1 MSATLATKFP
11 IYARL
16 PHQGNVRPVPPSQ
29 ARRRSSDLPP
39 PNKARSSLRCPG
51 ASAVSLSFRRLP
63 HWSDAVLACWAGGG
77 QQNPHGR
84 YYYSICM
91 GSEEPLS
98 LDQTRGTKGGK
109 GGTLSR
115 FLVSSPLPRPLYPGI
130 RSFFSRHAANMGSVY
145 PLGRPDMQA
154 SIRPTTARYQP
165 LPFQATYSSRQACS
179 GDHWNG
185 SPCSDPCRK
194 RPPLFAQAR
203 AGPENLP
210 GWTDGLANGTW
221 YGYFY
226 GCLPDERPL
235 IGIYVVPYPHDIWP
249 SILSRSRARG
259 PIGCQSRLSVPLFDA
274 EVRKGSS
281 AYVSLCSTP

>member
-1 MSATLATKFP
+1 
-11 IYARL
+11 
-16 PHQGNVRPVPPSQ
+16 
-29 ARRRSSDLPP
+29 
-39 PNKARSSLRCPG
+39 
-51 ASAVSLSFRRLP
+51 
-63 HWSDAVLACWAGGG
+63 
-77 QQNPHGR
+77 
-84 YYYSICM
+84 M

-281 AYVSLCSTP
+281 AYHHIRFAGRRVKSCAQSSSDVVCRRLVPEFRIRWACVGIGIWIALIHSSPPPRGGANSMITEDRQIRCSWPVRC